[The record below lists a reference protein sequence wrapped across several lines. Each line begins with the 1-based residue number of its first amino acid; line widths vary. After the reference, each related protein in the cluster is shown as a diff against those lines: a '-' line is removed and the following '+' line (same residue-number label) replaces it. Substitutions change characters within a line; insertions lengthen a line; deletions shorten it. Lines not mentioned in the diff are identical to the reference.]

1 MHVVGDGL
9 LRQCF
14 SVMCVDV
21 FDGEANGG
29 MGYIALLKCI
39 SFLRKLYNE
48 LLFKFGKIVEIK
60 MQIVF

>member
-14 SVMCVDV
+14 SVMRIDV
-21 FDGEANGG
+21 FDGKTDGG
-29 MGYIALLKCI
+29 MGDIALLKCM

-48 LLFKFGKIVEIK
+48 LLFKLGKTVEIK